1 MFPEKRLIFS
11 TFTHHFYSK
20 TRVMYSFREFLDITE
35 HDLASLNYPP
45 KPDGL
50 YAPMRYALDGGGK
63 RIRPI
68 LVLMGCNLFRES
80 VTSARPVA
88 MAVEVFHNFTLL
100 HDDIMDASD
109 TRRGKPSV
117 YKKWNENTAILSGDM
132 MLIYAYRLLTSCE
145 AQIVP
150 QLLEVFNNV
159 ALGVCEGQQYD
170 MEFETREDVSVDEYL
185 EMIRLKTAILLGGAL
200 QLGAICGG
208 ASAEQTELLYRFG
221 LLIGLAFQL
230 QDDLLD
236 TYGDPAILGKPV
248 GEDILA
254 GKKNF
259 LLSSA
264 LSLTQEADRQKLL
277 SLLRDTT
284 LPAAEKITAVKAI
297 YDKLNLKQ
305 RTEQKISEYFDTAFR
320 TLDVLEI
327 DPERLQPLRD
337 LASGLLKRQK

>member
-1 MFPEKRLIFS
+1 
-11 TFTHHFYSK
+11 
-20 TRVMYSFREFLDITE
+20 MYSVREFLEITE
-35 HDLASLNYPP
+35 HELASLTYPP

-50 YAPMRYALDGGGK
+50 YAPMRYALEEGGK

-68 LVLMGCNLFRES
+68 LVLMGCNLFHES
-80 VTSARPVA
+80 VTVARPA
-88 MAVEVFHNFTLL
+88 ALAVEVFHNFTLL

-132 MLIYAYRLLTSCE
+132 MLIYAYRLLTRCE
-145 AQIVP
+145 PHVVP
-150 QLLEVFNNV
+150 RLLEVFNTG

-170 MEFETREDVSVDEYL
+170 MEFETRENVSVDEYL
-185 EMIRLKTAILLGGAL
+185 EMIRLKTAVLLGGAL
-200 QLGAICGG
+200 QMGAICGG

-221 LLIGLAFQL
+221 LMIGLAFQL

-236 TYGDPAILGKPV
+236 TYGDPALLGKPV

-264 LSLTQEADRQKLL
+264 LALATEEDRQQLL
-277 SLLRDTT
+277 TLLHDNT
-284 LPAAEKITAVKAI
+284 LPAAEKIAAIKAI
-297 YDKLNLKQ
+297 YDKLNLKK
-305 RTEQKISEYFDTAFR
+305 RTEQKISEYFNTAFR

-337 LASGLLKRQK
+337 LASELIKRQK